1 MLGQKLGYDNHIHR
15 HVCWYP
21 PTNGYIEVNMDGSSL
36 GNPDNIGYSSL
47 CINHYGGW
55 IQGFS
60 SSHGRASNL
69 FAEISGILRGL
80 QLAWD
85 LGSVESDSQAVLN
98 LIANDH

>member
-47 CINHYGGW
+47 RINHYGG
-55 IQGFS
+55 
-60 SSHGRASNL
+60 
-69 FAEISGILRGL
+69 
-80 QLAWD
+80 
-85 LGSVESDSQAVLN
+85 
-98 LIANDH
+98 